1 MSAGSLDADEAR
13 HRLYGIMKGDE
24 PFESKAREALELG
37 TAYLGVETGF
47 VTRVEREIDHWETVV
62 STDGAD
68 GIVPEGMRAEL
79 SGTYCRHTLE
89 RDSPL
94 ALHDVPNQS
103 FEPGTDG
110 FNCYHG
116 TTLTVDG
123 DPYGTVCFVSRTARD
138 RPFTEAE
145 TMFAELVSRLL
156 EHELDHERQ
165 QERLARQTSL
175 VNVLDR
181 VLRHN
186 IRNKMTVVRANAR
199 LHGEEHGGCT
209 ECEQIVEAANELID
223 MSETARQIGKSINAE
238 FERRP
243 LDVGALFRAVG
254 KRARE
259 SYPEAD
265 VVVDVPDGL
274 VFPALPS
281 LETALWELVEN
292 AGRYAGPQPRIRI
305 AATGRDDCVEIEV
318 ADDGPGLP
326 AAERDVLQTGTET
339 QLVHG
344 SGLGLWSAY
353 WVATSHGGTMDVD
366 ADDGTRVTLTLPRPG
381 PAGESEPQ
389 IRRAEDR
396 YEAAF
401 ENGSVGMALVDDGR
415 HVTEVNDC
423 TTTLLD
429 RSESAVVGRPIT
441 EIVGSITGP
450 LRTGPAAEGNGQCTV
465 STPEG
470 PRELRY
476 TVTSETA
483 PGQRLVVF
491 EEPC

>member
-13 HRLYGIMKGDE
+13 HRLYGIMKGDD

-47 VTRVEREIDHWETVV
+47 VTRVEPEIDYWETIV
-62 STDGAD
+62 STDGGD
-68 GIVPEGMRAEL
+68 GMVPEGMRADL
-79 SGTYCRHTLE
+79 SGTYCRYTLE

-103 FEPGTDG
+103 FDPETNG
-110 FNCYHG
+110 FDCYHG
-116 TTLTVDG
+116 TTLTVG
-123 DPYGTVCFVSRTARD
+123 GEPYGTVCFVSRTARN

-156 EHELDHERQ
+156 EHELEHERQ

-186 IRNKMTVVRANAR
+186 IRNRMTVVRANAQ
-199 LHGEEHGGCT
+199 LHGERHGGCT
-209 ECEQIVEAANELID
+209 ECDQIVQTADELID

-243 LDVGALFRAVG
+243 LDVAALLREVG
-254 KRARE
+254 ERARG
-259 SYPEAD
+259 SFPEAA
-265 VVVDVPDGL
+265 VEVDVPDGL

-305 AATGRDDCVEIEV
+305 AASGRDDCVELEV

-366 ADDGTRVTLTLPRPG
+366 ADDGTRVTLTLPRPAPG
-381 PAGESEPQ
+381 GESEPQ

-401 ENGSVGMALVDDGR
+401 ENGSIGMALLDDE
-415 HVTEVNDC
+415 HHFTEVNDR
-423 TTTLLD
+423 TVALLN
-429 RSESAVVGRPIT
+429 RSKSAVLGRPIT
-441 EIVGSITGP
+441 EVVASVTGP
-450 LRTGPAAEGNGQCTV
+450 LDTGPAEAGEGRCTV
-465 STPEG
+465 NTTEG

-476 TVTSETA
+476 TATPETA